1 MNICSPPAKLSLRLG
16 FTGMGLSELLATA
29 GVPKGSFYHYFRSK
43 EAFGEAMLQ
52 RYFAHYDA
60 EMQALFADEHGDAR
74 HQLLGYYA
82 QAISYHC
89 RSECHNAC
97 LAVKLSAEVSDLS
110 EPMRH
115 ALETGT
121 ARVIGH
127 LQEAIERG
135 IAEGSLSV
143 AMSPAATAET
153 LYSLWLGASL
163 RAKIRHSLAPL
174 TSALESIEL
183 LLPAA
188 TVTVTIS
195 FIEKCSSWFYRPLLD
210 DRSIKYR
217 MHYED

>member
-1 MNICSPPAKLSLRLG
+1 MNICSPPAKLSLRTG

-97 LAVKLSAEVSDLS
+97 GGEAFRRGERSVRTDAPCAGNGHRSRDRPPAGGHRTRYRRGFAVGGHEPGSDRRDAVL
-110 EPMRH
+110 
-115 ALETGT
+115 TV
-121 ARVIGH
+121 AR
-127 LQEAIERG
+127 RF
-135 IAEGSLSV
+135 
-143 AMSPAATAET
+143 AA
-153 LYSLWLGASL
+153 
-163 RAKIRHSLAPL
+163 RQIRHSLAPL

-183 LLPAA
+183 LLRRRNRNGNN
-188 TVTVTIS
+188 
-195 FIEKCSSWFYRPLLD
+195 FFY
-210 DRSIKYR
+210 
-217 MHYED
+217 

>member
-1 MNICSPPAKLSLRLG
+1 MLASTMTKHAHCPTDTREHLLATGETLSLRLG
-16 FTGMGLSELLATA
+16 FTGMGLSELLTTA

-43 EAFGEAMLQ
+43 EVFGEAMLQ
-52 RYFAHYDA
+52 RYFEHYDA
-60 EMQALFADEHGDAR
+60 AMQQLFADDKTDAR
-74 HQLLGYYA
+74 HQLLSYYA

-127 LQEAIERG
+127 LQDAIERG
-135 IAEGSLSV
+135 IREGSLSI

-163 RAKIRHSLAPL
+163 RAKIRRSLAPL

-183 LLPAA
+183 LLRPAQ
-188 TVTVTIS
+188 
-195 FIEKCSSWFYRPLLD
+195 P
-210 DRSIKYR
+210 
-217 MHYED
+217 

>member
-1 MNICSPPAKLSLRLG
+1 MTKQTNCNGDTREHLLATGETLSLRLG

-60 EMQALFADEHGDAR
+60 QMQALFADSRSDAR
-74 HQLLGYYA
+74 NQLLSYYA
-82 QAISYHC
+82 QAISFHC

-115 ALETGT
+115 ALEAGT
-121 ARVIGH
+121 SRVIGH
-127 LQEAIERG
+127 LQDAIERG
-135 IAEGSLSV
+135 IREGSL
-143 AMSPAATAET
+143 AITMSPAATAET

-163 RAKIRHSLAPL
+163 RAKIRHSVDPL
-174 TSALESIEL
+174 TCALESIEL
-183 LLPAA
+183 LLRPAQ
-188 TVTVTIS
+188 
-195 FIEKCSSWFYRPLLD
+195 P
-210 DRSIKYR
+210 
-217 MHYED
+217 

>member
-1 MNICSPPAKLSLRLG
+1 MTKHAHCPTDTREHLLATGETLSLRLG
-16 FTGMGLSELLATA
+16 FTGMGLSELLNTA

-52 RYFAHYDA
+52 RYFEHYDGQ
-60 EMQALFADEHGDAR
+60 MKQLFADDKSDAR
-74 HQLLGYYA
+74 HQLLSYYA

-121 ARVIGH
+121 ARVIAH
-127 LQEAIERG
+127 LQDAIERG
-135 IAEGSLSV
+135 IREGALSI

-163 RAKIRHSLAPL
+163 RAKIRRSVAPL

-183 LLPAA
+183 LL
-188 TVTVTIS
+188 
-195 FIEKCSSWFYRPLLD
+195 RPPQL
-210 DRSIKYR
+210 
-217 MHYED
+217 

>member
-1 MNICSPPAKLSLRLG
+1 MLGTMMTKSAHCNVDTREHLLATGETLSLRTG

-97 LAVKLSAEVSDLS
+97 
-110 EPMRH
+110 R
-115 ALETGT
+115 
-121 ARVIGH
+121 R
-127 LQEAIERG
+127 
-135 IAEGSLSV
+135 
-143 AMSPAATAET
+143 
-153 LYSLWLGASL
+153 
-163 RAKIRHSLAPL
+163 
-174 TSALESIEL
+174 
-183 LLPAA
+183 
-188 TVTVTIS
+188 
-195 FIEKCSSWFYRPLLD
+195 
-210 DRSIKYR
+210 
-217 MHYED
+217 

>member
-1 MNICSPPAKLSLRLG
+1 MLILIMTKHAHCPVDTREHLLATGESLSLRLG

-43 EAFGEAMLQ
+43 EAFGEGMLQ
-52 RYFAHYDA
+52 RYFEHYDA
-60 EMQALFADEHGDAR
+60 EMQRLFSDDKSDAR
-74 HQLLGYYA
+74 HQLLSYYA
-82 QAISYHC
+82 QAISFHC

-115 ALETGT
+115 ALEIGT

-127 LQEAIERG
+127 LQDAIERG
-135 IAEGSLSV
+135 IREGSLSIT
-143 AMSPAATAET
+143 MSPAATAET

-163 RAKIRHSLAPL
+163 RAKIRRSVAPL

-183 LLPAA
+183 LL
-188 TVTVTIS
+188 
-195 FIEKCSSWFYRPLLD
+195 RPPQP
-210 DRSIKYR
+210 
-217 MHYED
+217 

>member
-1 MNICSPPAKLSLRLG
+1 MTKHAHCPVDTREHLLATGESLSLRLG

-43 EAFGEAMLQ
+43 EAFGEGMLQ
-52 RYFAHYDA
+52 RYFEHYDT
-60 EMQALFADEHGDAR
+60 EMQRLFSDDKSDAR
-74 HQLLGYYA
+74 HQLLSYYA
-82 QAISYHC
+82 QAISFHC

-115 ALETGT
+115 ALEIGT

-127 LQEAIERG
+127 LQDAIERG
-135 IAEGSLSV
+135 IREGSLSI

-163 RAKIRHSLAPL
+163 RAKIRRSVAPL

-183 LLPAA
+183 LL
-188 TVTVTIS
+188 
-195 FIEKCSSWFYRPLLD
+195 RPPQP
-210 DRSIKYR
+210 
-217 MHYED
+217 

>member
-1 MNICSPPAKLSLRLG
+1 MTKHAHCPTDTREHLLATGETLSLRLG
-16 FTGMGLSELLATA
+16 FTGMGLSELLNTA

-52 RYFAHYDA
+52 RYFEHYDGQ
-60 EMQALFADEHGDAR
+60 MKQLFADDKSDAR
-74 HQLLGYYA
+74 HQLLSYYA

-121 ARVIGH
+121 ARVIAH
-127 LQEAIERG
+127 LQDAIERG
-135 IAEGSLSV
+135 IREGALSI
-143 AMSPAATAET
+143 AMSPAVTAET

-163 RAKIRHSLAPL
+163 RAKIRRSVAPL

-183 LLPAA
+183 LL
-188 TVTVTIS
+188 
-195 FIEKCSSWFYRPLLD
+195 RPPQP
-210 DRSIKYR
+210 
-217 MHYED
+217 

>member
-1 MNICSPPAKLSLRLG
+1 MLIPIMTKHAHCPVDTREHLLATGETLSLRLG

-43 EAFGEAMLQ
+43 EAFGEGMLQ
-52 RYFAHYDA
+52 RYFEHYDI
-60 EMQALFADEHGDAR
+60 EMQRLFSDDKSDAR
-74 HQLLGYYA
+74 HQLLSYYA
-82 QAISYHC
+82 QAISFHC

-127 LQEAIERG
+127 LQDAIERG
-135 IAEGSLSV
+135 IREGSLSI

-163 RAKIRHSLAPL
+163 RAKIRRSVAPL

-183 LLPAA
+183 LL
-188 TVTVTIS
+188 
-195 FIEKCSSWFYRPLLD
+195 RPPQP
-210 DRSIKYR
+210 
-217 MHYED
+217 

>member
-1 MNICSPPAKLSLRLG
+1 MLILIMTKHAHCPVDTREHLLATGESLSLRLG
-16 FTGMGLSELLATA
+16 FTGMGLSELLTTA

-43 EAFGEAMLQ
+43 EAFGEGMLQ
-52 RYFAHYDA
+52 RYFEHYDT
-60 EMQALFADEHGDAR
+60 EMQRLFSDDKSDAR
-74 HQLLGYYA
+74 HQLLSYYA
-82 QAISYHC
+82 QAISFHC

-115 ALETGT
+115 ALEIGT

-127 LQEAIERG
+127 LQDAIERG
-135 IAEGSLSV
+135 IREGSLSI

-163 RAKIRHSLAPL
+163 RAKIRRSVAPL

-183 LLPAA
+183 LL
-188 TVTVTIS
+188 
-195 FIEKCSSWFYRPLLD
+195 RPPQP
-210 DRSIKYR
+210 
-217 MHYED
+217 

>member
-1 MNICSPPAKLSLRLG
+1 MTKHAHCPVDTREHLLATGESLSLRLG

-43 EAFGEAMLQ
+43 EAFGEGMLQ
-52 RYFAHYDA
+52 RYFEHYDA
-60 EMQALFADEHGDAR
+60 EMQRLFSDDKSDAR
-74 HQLLGYYA
+74 HQLLSYYA
-82 QAISYHC
+82 QAISFHC

-115 ALETGT
+115 ALEIGT

-127 LQEAIERG
+127 LQDAIERG
-135 IAEGSLSV
+135 IREGSLSIT
-143 AMSPAATAET
+143 MSPAATAET

-163 RAKIRHSLAPL
+163 RAKIRRSVAPL

-183 LLPAA
+183 LL
-188 TVTVTIS
+188 
-195 FIEKCSSWFYRPLLD
+195 RPPQP
-210 DRSIKYR
+210 
-217 MHYED
+217 

>member
-1 MNICSPPAKLSLRLG
+1 MLIPIMTKHAHCPVDTREHLLATGETLSLRLG
-16 FTGMGLSELLATA
+16 FTGMGLSELLTTA

-43 EAFGEAMLQ
+43 EAFGEGMLQ
-52 RYFAHYDA
+52 RYFEHYDI
-60 EMQALFADEHGDAR
+60 EMQRLFSDDKSDAR
-74 HQLLGYYA
+74 HQLLSYYA
-82 QAISYHC
+82 QAISFHC

-127 LQEAIERG
+127 LQDAIERG
-135 IAEGSLSV
+135 IREGSLSI

-163 RAKIRHSLAPL
+163 RAKIRRSVAPL

-183 LLPAA
+183 LL
-188 TVTVTIS
+188 
-195 FIEKCSSWFYRPLLD
+195 RPPQP
-210 DRSIKYR
+210 
-217 MHYED
+217 

>member
-1 MNICSPPAKLSLRLG
+1 
-16 FTGMGLSELLATA
+16 
-29 GVPKGSFYHYFRSK
+29 
-43 EAFGEAMLQ
+43 MLQ
-52 RYFAHYDA
+52 RYFEHYDGQ
-60 EMQALFADEHGDAR
+60 MKQLFADDKSDAR
-74 HQLLGYYA
+74 HQLLSYYA

-121 ARVIGH
+121 ARVIAH
-127 LQEAIERG
+127 LQDAIERG
-135 IAEGSLSV
+135 IREGALSI

-163 RAKIRHSLAPL
+163 RAKIRRSVAPL

-183 LLPAA
+183 LL
-188 TVTVTIS
+188 
-195 FIEKCSSWFYRPLLD
+195 RPPQP
-210 DRSIKYR
+210 
-217 MHYED
+217 

>member
-1 MNICSPPAKLSLRLG
+1 MLILIMAKHAHCPVDTREHLLATGESLSLRLG
-16 FTGMGLSELLATA
+16 FTGMGLSELLTTA

-43 EAFGEAMLQ
+43 EAFGEGMLQ
-52 RYFAHYDA
+52 RYFEHYDT
-60 EMQALFADEHGDAR
+60 EMQRLFSDDNSDAR
-74 HQLLGYYA
+74 HQLLSYYA
-82 QAISYHC
+82 QAISFHC

-115 ALETGT
+115 ALEIGT

-127 LQEAIERG
+127 LQDAIERG
-135 IAEGSLSV
+135 IREGSLSI

-163 RAKIRHSLAPL
+163 RAKIRRSVAPL

-183 LLPAA
+183 LL
-188 TVTVTIS
+188 
-195 FIEKCSSWFYRPLLD
+195 RPPQP
-210 DRSIKYR
+210 
-217 MHYED
+217 

>member
-1 MNICSPPAKLSLRLG
+1 MLTPIMTKHAQCPTDTREHLLATGETLSLRLG
-16 FTGMGLSELLATA
+16 FTGMGLSELLSTA

-43 EAFGEAMLQ
+43 EVFGEAMLQ
-52 RYFAHYDA
+52 RYFEHYDA
-60 EMQALFADEHGDAR
+60 AMQQLFTDDKSDAR
-74 HQLLGYYA
+74 HQLLSYYA

-115 ALETGT
+115 ALETGS

-127 LQEAIERG
+127 LQDTIERG
-135 IAEGSLSV
+135 IREGSLSI

-163 RAKIRHSLAPL
+163 RAKIRHSVAPL

-183 LLPAA
+183 LLRPAQ
-188 TVTVTIS
+188 
-195 FIEKCSSWFYRPLLD
+195 R
-210 DRSIKYR
+210 
-217 MHYED
+217 

>member
-1 MNICSPPAKLSLRLG
+1 MLTAIMTKYAHCPTDTREHLLATGETLSLRLG
-16 FTGMGLSELLATA
+16 FTGMGLSELLNTA

-52 RYFAHYDA
+52 RYFEHYDGQ
-60 EMQALFADEHGDAR
+60 MKQLFADDKSDAR
-74 HQLLGYYA
+74 HQLLSYYA

-121 ARVIGH
+121 ARVIAH
-127 LQEAIERG
+127 LQDAIERG
-135 IAEGSLSV
+135 IREGALSI

-163 RAKIRHSLAPL
+163 RAKIRRSVAPL

-183 LLPAA
+183 LL
-188 TVTVTIS
+188 
-195 FIEKCSSWFYRPLLD
+195 RPPQP
-210 DRSIKYR
+210 
-217 MHYED
+217 

>member
-1 MNICSPPAKLSLRLG
+1 MLVPIMTKHAHCPVDTREHLLATGETLSLRLG
-16 FTGMGLSELLATA
+16 FTGMGLSELLTTA

-43 EAFGEAMLQ
+43 EAFGEGMLQ
-52 RYFAHYDA
+52 RYFEHYDT
-60 EMQALFADEHGDAR
+60 EMQRLFSDDKSDAR
-74 HQLLGYYA
+74 HQLLSYYA
-82 QAISYHC
+82 QAISFHC

-127 LQEAIERG
+127 LQDAIERG
-135 IAEGSLSV
+135 IREGSLSI

-163 RAKIRHSLAPL
+163 RAKIRRSVAPL

-183 LLPAA
+183 LL
-188 TVTVTIS
+188 
-195 FIEKCSSWFYRPLLD
+195 RPPQP
-210 DRSIKYR
+210 
-217 MHYED
+217 

>member
-1 MNICSPPAKLSLRLG
+1 MLTPIMTKHAQCPTDTREHLLATGETLSLRLG
-16 FTGMGLSELLATA
+16 FTGMGLSELLSTA

-43 EAFGEAMLQ
+43 EVFGEAMLQ
-52 RYFAHYDA
+52 RYFEHYDA
-60 EMQALFADEHGDAR
+60 AMQQLFTDDNSDAR
-74 HQLLGYYA
+74 HQLLSYYA

-115 ALETGT
+115 ALETGS

-127 LQEAIERG
+127 LQDTIERG
-135 IAEGSLSV
+135 IREGSLSI

-163 RAKIRHSLAPL
+163 RAKIRHSVAPL

-183 LLPAA
+183 LLRPAQ
-188 TVTVTIS
+188 
-195 FIEKCSSWFYRPLLD
+195 R
-210 DRSIKYR
+210 
-217 MHYED
+217 

>member
-1 MNICSPPAKLSLRLG
+1 MLPPIMTKHAHCPTDTREHLLATGETLSLRLG
-16 FTGMGLSELLATA
+16 FTGMGLSELLSTA

-43 EAFGEAMLQ
+43 EVFGEAMLQ
-52 RYFAHYDA
+52 RYFEHYDA
-60 EMQALFADEHGDAR
+60 AMQQLFTDDKSDAR
-74 HQLLGYYA
+74 HQLLSYYA

-115 ALETGT
+115 ALETGS

-127 LQEAIERG
+127 LQDTIERG
-135 IAEGSLSV
+135 IREGSLSI

-163 RAKIRHSLAPL
+163 RAKIRHSVAPL

-183 LLPAA
+183 LLRPAQ
-188 TVTVTIS
+188 
-195 FIEKCSSWFYRPLLD
+195 R
-210 DRSIKYR
+210 
-217 MHYED
+217 

>member
-1 MNICSPPAKLSLRLG
+1 MLGTMMTKSTHCNVDTREHLLATGETLSLRLG

-127 LQEAIERG
+127 LQGGHRTRYRRG
-135 IAEGSLSV
+135 LAVGGHEPGSDRRDAVLTV
-143 AMSPAATAET
+143 ARRFTARQDPPLAGAVDQRAGKHRVAAA
-153 LYSLWLGASL
+153 
-163 RAKIRHSLAPL
+163 
-174 TSALESIEL
+174 
-183 LLPAA
+183 PAA

-195 FIEKCSSWFYRPLLD
+195 FY
-210 DRSIKYR
+210 
-217 MHYED
+217 

>member
-1 MNICSPPAKLSLRLG
+1 MLILIMTKHAHCPVDTREHLLATGESLSLRLG

-43 EAFGEAMLQ
+43 EAFGEGMLQ
-52 RYFAHYDA
+52 RYFEHYDA
-60 EMQALFADEHGDAR
+60 EMQRLFSDDKSDAR
-74 HQLLGYYA
+74 HQLLSYYA
-82 QAISYHC
+82 QAISFHC

-115 ALETGT
+115 ALEIGT

-127 LQEAIERG
+127 LQDAIERG
-135 IAEGSLSV
+135 IREGSLSI

-163 RAKIRHSLAPL
+163 RAKIRRSVAPL

-183 LLPAA
+183 LL
-188 TVTVTIS
+188 
-195 FIEKCSSWFYRPLLD
+195 RPPQP
-210 DRSIKYR
+210 
-217 MHYED
+217 

>member
-1 MNICSPPAKLSLRLG
+1 MLIPIMTKHAHCPVDTREHLLATGETLSLRLG
-16 FTGMGLSELLATA
+16 FTGMGLSELLTTA

-43 EAFGEAMLQ
+43 EAFGEGMLQ
-52 RYFAHYDA
+52 RYFEHYDL
-60 EMQALFADEHGDAR
+60 EMQRLFSDDKSDAR
-74 HQLLGYYA
+74 HQLLSYYA
-82 QAISYHC
+82 QAISFHC

-127 LQEAIERG
+127 LQDAIERG
-135 IAEGSLSV
+135 IREGSLSIT
-143 AMSPAATAET
+143 MSPAATAET

-163 RAKIRHSLAPL
+163 RAKIRRSVAPL

-183 LLPAA
+183 LL
-188 TVTVTIS
+188 
-195 FIEKCSSWFYRPLLD
+195 RPPQP
-210 DRSIKYR
+210 
-217 MHYED
+217 